1 MDQPPSPKV
10 SLPSIHEM
18 FPEHLMTKTN
28 DLDRNRN
35 RQSSRH
41 DGAGPS
47 SSSSSPPPGRYRRPE
62 SSPGLPPA
70 PRDRAYST
78 PSRPDSSRPTEIV
91 SFDVLRSDPSSSSL
105 QHLVSSTTLPS
116 RVGNMGF
123 HPSQACVDR
132 GTAPAFRVSVK
143 AGSTPPLPESP
154 LPLSSS
160 LPSSSHL
167 ASSTARQHAYQQSE
181 PSNNTYIKDRASQPP
196 PTAVSDSSSST
207 YPAIISF
214 PVSAGSA
221 ASAAVGAG
229 STNTEIPPADDG
241 AMSEDEGTVGADGP
255 SNGKKHICPTCLKR
269 FNRPSSLRIHV
280 NTHTG
285 ATREFRFIC
294 FNLHITFSGPRASC
308 FPALS
313 LV

>member
-1 MDQPPSPKV
+1 
-10 SLPSIHEM
+10 
-18 FPEHLMTKTN
+18 
-28 DLDRNRN
+28 
-35 RQSSRH
+35 
-41 DGAGPS
+41 
-47 SSSSSPPPGRYRRPE
+47 
-62 SSPGLPPA
+62 
-70 PRDRAYST
+70 
-78 PSRPDSSRPTEIV
+78 
-91 SFDVLRSDPSSSSL
+91 
-105 QHLVSSTTLPS
+105 
-116 RVGNMGF
+116 MGF

-143 AGSTPPLPESP
+143 AGSTPPPPESP

-167 ASSTARQHAYQQSE
+167 SSSTARAHAYQ
-181 PSNNTYIKDRASQPP
+181 PSNNGYIKDRASQPP
-196 PTAVSDSSSST
+196 STAVSDPSSST

-221 ASAAVGAG
+221 ASPAAGGG
-229 STNTEIPPADDG
+229 STNPEVPPADDG
-241 AMSEDEGTVGADGP
+241 AMSEDEGTVGPEGP

-285 ATREFRFIC
+285 ATREFRFIS
-294 FNLHITFSGPRASC
+294 FNLHITFLGPRASC
-308 FPALS
+308 FPVLS

>member
-18 FPEHLMTKTN
+18 FPEI
-28 DLDRNRN
+28 
-35 RQSSRH
+35 
-41 DGAGPS
+41 
-47 SSSSSPPPGRYRRPE
+47 
-62 SSPGLPPA
+62 
-70 PRDRAYST
+70 
-78 PSRPDSSRPTEIV
+78 EIV
-91 SFDVLRSDPSSSSL
+91 SQVDTMAQALRRRRRRRRRGVIDDRKAARGCHLLLAIELTLPHRGQTAAVRPKLSL
-105 QHLVSSTTLPS
+105 LMFSAPIPRVRHSNIWFPAPLCQAALATWASTPVKLVSI
-116 RVGNMGF
+116 V
-123 HPSQACVDR
+123 
-132 GTAPAFRVSVK
+132 
-143 AGSTPPLPESP
+143 SP

-167 ASSTARQHAYQQSE
+167 ASSTARQHAYQQPE

-196 PTAVSDSSSST
+196 PAAGPDSSSST

-221 ASAAVGAG
+221 ASAAIGGA
-229 STNTEIPPADDG
+229 STNAEIPPADDG
-241 AMSEDEGTVGADGP
+241 AMSEDEGTVGTDGP

-285 ATREFRFIC
+285 ATQPHVSLLC
-294 FNLHITFSGPRASC
+294 LLFNVSRC
-308 FPALS
+308 
-313 LV
+313 